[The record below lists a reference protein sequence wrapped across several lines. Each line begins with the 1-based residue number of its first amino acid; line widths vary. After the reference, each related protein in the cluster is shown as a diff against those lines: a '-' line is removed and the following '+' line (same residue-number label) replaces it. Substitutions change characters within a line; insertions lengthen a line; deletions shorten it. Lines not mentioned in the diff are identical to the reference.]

1 MPLSEASKTIRRIPN
16 SSGTTQQL
24 YNAAEGEATNARKAA
39 DAAGAKERPEYVDA
53 YERLQTARRS
63 SRTVGPENAESIV
76 REFGAAADLFRTA
89 AAKVKTAPGPDPRAI
104 DELAIR
110 KLLSDFVEAYNSMDV
125 RRVRRFKP
133 SFTDFQRDLTSTSL
147 TLSNIL
153 IGPIVDRQ
161 TATVTLT
168 AQYRN
173 TFRKGAVPDAST
185 PRPVNLTW
193 RVQRKGDTWILLE

>member
-1 MPLSEASKTIRRIPN
+1 MLQERKSGPSTSMPTSGFRQHATRVVPLDRRTRSQSFVN
-16 SSGTTQQL
+16 S
-24 YNAAEGEATNARKAA
+24 ARPRTCT
-39 DAAGAKERPEYVDA
+39 G
-53 YERLQTARRS
+53 LQPRRS
-63 SRTVGPENAESIV
+63 RRRRT
-76 REFGAAADLFRTA
+76 
-89 AAKVKTAPGPDPRAI
+89 DPRAV

-133 SFTDFQRDLTSTSL
+133 SFTDFPRDLSSTQL

-173 TFRKGAVPDAST
+173 TFRRGAVPGAST
-185 PRPVNLTW
+185 PAAVNFTW